1 MLHLKQAVIVE
12 GKYDK
17 IKLSSVI
24 DAVIIPTN
32 GFTVFKNKETLKLIR
47 YFAETTGIII
57 LTDSDAAGFK
67 IRSYLKG
74 AVGKGKI
81 INVYIPDIFGKE
93 KRKTAPSKEGK
104 LGVEGME
111 KEVILEAFRKAGIT
125 SEERKAPAEPITKL
139 DLYECG
145 LSGRENSSAM
155 RKRLLAEL
163 GLPELLTASGMTD
176 ILNTMMTRRELY
188 ALAEKI
194 THDDSKDRKDCEV
207 CEERGE
213 EPK

>member
-1 MLHLKQAVIVE
+1 MLHVKQAVVVE

-24 DAVIIPTN
+24 DGVIIPTD
-32 GFTVFKNKETLKLIR
+32 GFNVFKNKETLALIR

-67 IRSYLKG
+67 IRSFLKG
-74 AVGKGKI
+74 AVGKGEI
-81 INVYIPDIFGKE
+81 LNVYVPDIFGKE
-93 KRKTAPSKEGK
+93 RRKTAPSKEGK

-111 KEVILEAFRKAGIT
+111 KEIILEAFRKAGIAA
-125 SEERKAPAEPITKL
+125 EEKVEQSQRDPITKL

-145 LSGRENSSAM
+145 LSGGKNSSAM
-155 RKRLLAEL
+155 RKKLLAEL
-163 GLPELLTASGMTD
+163 KLPELLTASGMVA
-176 ILNTMMTRRELY
+176 ILNTMMSRQELL

-194 THDDSKDRKDCEV
+194 NKLTN
-207 CEERGE
+207 
-213 EPK
+213 

>member
-1 MLHLKQAVIVE
+1 MLHVKQAVVVE

-24 DAVIIPTN
+24 DGVIIPTD
-32 GFTVFKNKETLKLIR
+32 GFNVFKNKETLALIR

-67 IRSYLKG
+67 IRSFLKG
-74 AVGKGKI
+74 AVGKGEI
-81 INVYIPDIFGKE
+81 LNVYVPDIFGKE
-93 KRKTAPSKEGK
+93 RRKTAPSKEGK

-111 KEVILEAFRKAGIT
+111 KEIILEAFRKAGIAAEEKVEQ
-125 SEERKAPAEPITKL
+125 SERDPITKL

-145 LSGRENSSAM
+145 LSGGKNSSAM
-155 RKRLLAEL
+155 RKKLLAEL
-163 GLPELLTASGMTD
+163 KLPELLTASGMVA
-176 ILNTMMTRRELY
+176 ILNTMMSRQELL

-194 THDDSKDRKDCEV
+194 NKLTS
-207 CEERGE
+207 GE
-213 EPK
+213 EQS

>member
-17 IKLSSVI
+17 IKLGSVI

-125 SEERKAPAEPITKL
+125 SEEREAPAEPITKL

-194 THDDSKDRKDCEV
+194 THDDSKDSEV

-213 EPK
+213 EPN

>member
-1 MLHLKQAVIVE
+1 MLHVKQAVIVE

-24 DAVIIPTN
+24 DGVIIPTN
-32 GFTVFKNKETLKLIR
+32 GFTVFKNKETLNLIR
-47 YFAETTGIII
+47 YFADTTGIII
-57 LTDSDAAGFK
+57 LTDSDSAGFK
-67 IRSYLKG
+67 IRSYIKG

-81 INVYIPDIFGKE
+81 TNVYIPDIFGKE
-93 KRKTAPSKEGK
+93 KRKAAPSKEGK

-111 KEVILEAFRKAGIT
+111 KEVILEAFKKAGIT
-125 SEERKAPAEPITKL
+125 SEEREAPNDPITRL

-145 LSGRENSSAM
+145 LSGKENSSSM
-155 RKRLLAEL
+155 RKKLLAEL

-176 ILNTMMTRRELY
+176 ILNTAITRDELY

-194 THDDSKDRKDCEV
+194 RNEND
-207 CEERGE
+207 EEE
-213 EPK
+213 NL

>member
-1 MLHLKQAVIVE
+1 MLHVKQAVIVE

-24 DAVIIPTN
+24 DGVIIPTN
-32 GFTVFKNKETLKLIR
+32 GFTVFKNKETLNLIR
-47 YFAETTGIII
+47 YFADTTGIII
-57 LTDSDAAGFK
+57 LTDSDSAGFK
-67 IRSYLKG
+67 IRSYIKG

-81 INVYIPDIFGKE
+81 TNVYIPDIFGKE
-93 KRKTAPSKEGK
+93 KRKAAPSKEGK

-111 KEVILEAFRKAGIT
+111 KEVILEAFKKAGIT
-125 SEERKAPAEPITKL
+125 SEEREAPNDPITRL

-145 LSGRENSSAM
+145 LSGKENSSAM
-155 RKRLLAEL
+155 RKKLLAEL

-176 ILNTMMTRRELY
+176 ILNTAITRDELY

-194 THDDSKDRKDCEV
+194 RNENDKE
-207 CEERGE
+207 GNL
-213 EPK
+213 